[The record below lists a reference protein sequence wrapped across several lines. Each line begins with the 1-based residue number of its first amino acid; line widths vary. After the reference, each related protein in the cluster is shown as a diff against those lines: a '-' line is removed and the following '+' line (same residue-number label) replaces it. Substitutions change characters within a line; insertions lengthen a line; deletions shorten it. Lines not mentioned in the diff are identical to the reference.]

1 MRIVS
6 IEPTP
11 SPNSMKINLDE
22 SLPKGVKRTY
32 TAKDTAVPAAFRH
45 ILDIPGVT
53 SVFHTADFI
62 AVDRTPKG
70 DWEAIL
76 SRVRA
81 ILGSDEAGVGDA
93 GAEALLADSFGEATV
108 LVQMFRFIPMQ
119 IRVRAGTEEAR
130 RALPE
135 RFVQAAMKAGSASP
149 NLIKERVLEEI
160 GVRYGDLQ
168 EIADQVVQEIDASYS
183 DDRLEELVKAAEAS
197 GTEGA
202 PAPIPPKEELP
213 LKEVQKRLDDPDWK
227 TRYAALQQ
235 MKPTPEKLPLL
246 AKALQDPQS
255 SVRRL
260 AAVYIGDIREPEALP
275 YLFQALK
282 DDSVSVRRTAGD
294 TLSDIGDPAA
304 IGPMTEALRD
314 KNKLVRWR
322 AARFLYETGDD
333 SALPALREA
342 ANDTE
347 FEIRMQINMAI
358 ERIEGGNA
366 AEGSVWQQMTRRNDA

>member
-32 TAKDTAVPAAFRH
+32 TSADAAPEAIGR
-45 ILDIPGVT
+45 ILQIPGVT

-70 DWEAIL
+70 DWQLIL
-76 SRVRA
+76 SAVRL
-81 ILGSDEAGVGDA
+81 ILGSDES
-93 GAEALLADSFGEATV
+93 GAAALSNGTMSEDSFGEATV
-108 LVQMFRFIPMQ
+108 LMQTFRSIPLQ
-119 IRVRAGTEEAR
+119 VRVRSGGEEAR
-130 RALPE
+130 RAMPA
-135 RFVQAAMKAGSASP
+135 RFVEAAMKAGNASP
-149 NLIKERVLEEI
+149 NLIKERKLEEI

-168 EIADQVVQEIDASYS
+168 EIADQIVQELDASY
-183 DDRLEELVKAAEAS
+183 DADRLLELVKAAEAAGLDGEAAS
-197 GTEGA
+197 
-202 PAPIPPKEELP
+202 PVPHKELSNEQIEQL
-213 LKEVQKRLDDPDWK
+213 LDHPDWK
-227 TRYAALQQ
+227 KRYAALQQ
-235 MKPTPEKLPLL
+235 MKPTLENLPLL
-246 AKALQDPQS
+246 AKAIRDPQS

-260 AAVYIGDIREPEALP
+260 AAVYLGDIREPEALP
-275 YLFQALK
+275 YLFQALR

-322 AARFLYETGDD
+322 AARFLYEAGDET
-333 SALPALREA
+333 ALPALREA
-342 ANDTE
+342 ADDPE
-347 FEIRMQINMAI
+347 FEVSMQAKIAI
-358 ERIEGGNA
+358 ERIEGGTA
-366 AEGSVWQQMTRRNDA
+366 AEGSVWQQMTRRNDG